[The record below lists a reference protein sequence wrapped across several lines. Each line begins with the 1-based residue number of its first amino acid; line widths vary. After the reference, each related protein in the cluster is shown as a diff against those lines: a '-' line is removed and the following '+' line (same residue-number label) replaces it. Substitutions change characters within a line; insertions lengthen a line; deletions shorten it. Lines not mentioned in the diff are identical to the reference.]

1 MRKNAIRQHVVDTAA
16 RLFYKQGY
24 ANTGIN
30 QIIEEAGVVKSSLYQ
45 VFRSKEDLLMVYLET
60 AGAQT
65 DEALKAAADKYKNP
79 KEKVLGIFEYLEQ
92 LVQRKD
98 YFGCNFLNI
107 VSEMPRDAKR
117 VRKQIKKQKDGV
129 RNLFAQILKPIHK
142 EHLADEIYML
152 FEGALIAN
160 KVHDDVWPV
169 TSARDIVKK
178 IL

>member
-1 MRKNAIRQHVVDTAA
+1 
-16 RLFYKQGY
+16 
-24 ANTGIN
+24 
-30 QIIEEAGVVKSSLYQ
+30 
-45 VFRSKEDLLMVYLET
+45 
-60 AGAQT
+60 
-65 DEALKAAADKYKNP
+65 
-79 KEKVLGIFEYLEQ
+79 
-92 LVQRKD
+92 
-98 YFGCNFLNI
+98 
-107 VSEMPRDAKR
+107 MPRDAKR